1 MKRLFILISFA
12 FAMSCCVFADDPQ
25 AEEKN
30 AEEKPLSR
38 PALSDIFAP
47 FEQWLATLN
56 VSSETQNNINQYR
69 QRVSLDMDEGEIL
82 ELLTAMTIA
91 ADVRFTSFFD
101 EQKLRER
108 VYPLSQ
114 LTALTKVDS
123 VTLWLGNVL
132 NLQAARMLVNNGL
145 YDDAAE
151 LLEGLDP
158 AKSPCPA
165 TTLFYQGLV
174 KYHSLDKQAAVPVL
188 KRLVAMESIP
198 KRYRELGE
206 RMILDIEGLEPK
218 SLDHISR
225 RMGDVAGRL
234 DLGRANEKTV
244 EIEDGIVKDLD
255 EQIEKLEKQLEQMMK
270 RQQQSSSP
278 SQSPNPPQSGQPLGG
293 PSGKGHV
300 DRKDVGSGSGWGDLP
315 EKEREKDLQQIQE
328 NFPPHYRDIIEQYFK
343 RMSET
348 EN

>member
-1 MKRLFILISFA
+1 MQNKIEEIRNSAI
-12 FAMSCCVFADDPQ
+12 
-25 AEEKN
+25 AEIEKTFDLKTLEDVKN
-30 AEEKPLSR
+30 KYLSR
-38 PALSDIFAP
+38 
-47 FEQWLATLN
+47 N
-56 VSSETQNNINQYR
+56 SEFNNLKKGMKD
-69 QRVSLDMDEGEIL
+69 VHPCTAIL
-82 ELLTAMTIA
+82 
-91 ADVRFTSFFD
+91 
-101 EQKLRER
+101 
-108 VYPLSQ
+108 
-114 LTALTKVDS
+114 
-123 VTLWLGNVL
+123 
-132 NLQAARMLVNNGL
+132 
-145 YDDAAE
+145 
-151 LLEGLDP
+151 
-158 AKSPCPA
+158 
-165 TTLFYQGLV
+165 
-174 KYHSLDKQAAVPVL
+174 
-188 KRLVAMESIP
+188 

-218 SLDHISR
+218 SLDHISS